1 MQNQILQALHQN
13 SGMNQNPVN
22 SNYNMMNVVQA
33 IRMSRNPNLMLQQ
46 LAQNN
51 PNVANAM
58 SLIRQYGGDPQK
70 AFYEEAKK
78 RGIDPNQIIGL
89 LR

>member
-1 MQNQILQALHQN
+1 MQNQILQALQRN

-22 SNYNMMNVVQA
+22 SNNNMMNVVQA

-70 AFYEEAKK
+70 AFFEEAKR
-78 RGIDPNQIIGL
+78 RGVDPNQIIGM

>member
-1 MQNQILQALHQN
+1 
-13 SGMNQNPVN
+13 
-22 SNYNMMNVVQA
+22 
-33 IRMSRNPNLMLQQ
+33 MLQQ

-58 SLIRQYGGDPQK
+58 NLIRQYGGDPQK
-70 AFYEEAKK
+70 AFYEEARK
-78 RGIDPNQIIGL
+78 RGVDPNQIIGM

>member
-1 MQNQILQALHQN
+1 MQNPILQALHQN

-22 SNYNMMNVVQA
+22 SNNNMMNVVQA

-51 PNVANAM
+51 PNVANAI

-70 AFYEEAKK
+70 AFFEEAKR
-78 RGIDPNQIIGL
+78 RGVDPNQIIGM